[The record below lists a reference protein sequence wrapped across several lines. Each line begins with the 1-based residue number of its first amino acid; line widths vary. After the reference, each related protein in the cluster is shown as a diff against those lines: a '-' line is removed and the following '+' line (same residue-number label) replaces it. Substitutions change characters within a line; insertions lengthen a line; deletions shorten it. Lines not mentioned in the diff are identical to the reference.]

1 MKERNPQ
8 SAVFELTGGRGAD
21 AVIEAVG
28 NVGAYETAMNV
39 VRPGGTVSVVGM
51 YVSETTDM
59 QLGVYWT
66 RMLKLVFSGIAPI
79 HAWWERALHAVQA
92 GKIDPLPIISHTLPL
107 AQAPEGYRMFEAREA
122 TKVVLKP

>member
-1 MKERNPQ
+1 MTPVSRPLR
-8 SAVFELTGGRGAD
+8 VFLGAFGD
-21 AVIEAVG
+21 
-28 NVGAYETAMNV
+28 
-39 VRPGGTVSVVGM
+39 PGHAFP
-51 YVSETTDM
+51 ETTDM